1 MTDAKAQHQP
11 PGQRGS
17 AAILAIFIS
26 TSLFLMIMSGLTLI
40 HVAKK
45 VIHTQLTY
53 HGQAVNSAHAGLVDA
68 LSYFRRQQVQP
79 VTTFSPQLDLLA
91 NPPIIDTD
99 DPAIGIVR
107 EYEISD
113 LGNVWGRYE
122 VRKTAVRDAS
132 AERGKPGTGTIW
144 QIESVGIVYARKDI
158 TKAFNQS
165 PNRQLASVVART
177 EVQRVNLV
185 LPGNAAIN
193 ARRGDAVTTET
204 RSRVIAGTDI
214 GVLHPPSTGSPI
226 LNGPISGSVIDG
238 TASPYLDSIDDV
250 FGVGQRELI
259 GMADLVAYSMADIPS
274 PLPSMTLTVVRG
286 NATFTGTQPLVG
298 TGILVVLGD
307 LTIAADSFSNF
318 NGLIF
323 VTGNYEQNAP
333 SQVSGAIVGHG
344 AIDLKGAGDFSE
356 VTLDTP
362 LLSHIQKEMGQYRFT
377 RSPLLVRN

>member
-1 MTDAKAQHQP
+1 MKTP
-11 PGQRGS
+11 LQRAGEKGT
-17 AAILAIFIS
+17 AAILAMFIS
-26 TSLFLMIMSGLTLI
+26 TSLFLMIMSGLTMI
-40 HVAKK
+40 HLAKK

-53 HGQAVNSAHAGLVDA
+53 HGQAVNSAQAGLVDA
-68 LSYFRRQQVQP
+68 LSYFRRQAVQP
-79 VTTFSPQLDLLA
+79 VTTFNPQLDLLA
-91 NPPIIDTD
+91 SPPVIDTD
-99 DPAIGIVR
+99 DPSIGIVR
-107 EYEISD
+107 EYEISQ

-122 VRKTAVRDAS
+122 VRKSVVRDAS

-158 TKAFNQS
+158 TKAYNQS
-165 PNRQLASVVART
+165 PNRQLANVVTRT

-204 RSRVIAGTDI
+204 KSRIIAGTDI
-214 GVLHPPSTGSPI
+214 GVLHPSATGVPT
-226 LNGPISGSVIDG
+226 LNGGVSASVVDG
-238 TASPYLDSIDDV
+238 TASPYLDSIQDV

-259 GMADLVAYSMADIPS
+259 GMADVVAYNMADVPS

-286 NATFTGTQPLVG
+286 NATFTDTQPLIG

-323 VTGNYEQNAP
+323 VTGDYEQNAP

-344 AIDLKGAGDFSE
+344 TIDIKGAGDFSE
-356 VTLDTP
+356 VTLDTV
-362 LLSHIQKEMGQYRFT
+362 LLSLIQKEMGQYRFT
-377 RSPLLVRN
+377 RSPLLVRS

>member
-1 MTDAKAQHQP
+1 MGRVKSAR
-11 PGQRGS
+11 QRTGERGT
-17 AAILAIFIS
+17 AAILAMFLS

-40 HVAKK
+40 HLAKK

-53 HGQAVNSAHAGLVDA
+53 HGQAVNSAQAGLVDA

-79 VTTFSPQLDLLA
+79 VTTFNPQLDLLA
-91 NPPIIDTD
+91 SPPVIDTD
-99 DPAIGIVR
+99 DPSIGIVR

-113 LGNVWGRYE
+113 LGSVWGRYE
-122 VRKTAVRDAS
+122 VRKSVVRDAS

-158 TKAFNQS
+158 TKAYNQA
-165 PNRQLASVVART
+165 PNRQLANVVART

-204 RSRVIAGTDI
+204 KSRVIAGTDI
-214 GVLHPPSTGSPI
+214 GVLHPAGTGSPT
-226 LNGPISGSVIDG
+226 LNGSVGAAVVDG

-259 GMADLVAYSMADIPS
+259 AMADLVAYSMADVPS
-274 PLPSMTLTVVRG
+274 PLPPMTLTVVRA
-286 NATFTGTQPLVG
+286 NAAFTDTKPLVG

-307 LTIAADSFSNF
+307 LTITADSFSNF

-344 AIDLKGAGDFSE
+344 NIQLKGAGDFSE
-356 VTLDTP
+356 VTLDAP
-362 LLSHIQKEMGQYRFT
+362 LLTLIQKEMGQYRFT